1 MRKGNIDWEQFAKEL
16 LWNRIVYDKNGD
28 SGYEINTEHE
38 VGRFSILA
46 CHTHL
51 YKELTWKELA
61 LELGLWTEQL
71 ISDGHDCHE
80 CPERETCSA
89 FFKNETDHEQCSGWQ
104 KHFGFSKAPEQHEL
118 TEDEITKSY
127 YKRWIKDIKK

>member
-1 MRKGNIDWEQFAKEL
+1 MRGINKNDIDWKEFASYLLWCNIVEHKNQYSGLEISDATGNIA
-16 LWNRIVYDKNGD
+16 
-28 SGYEINTEHE
+28 H
-38 VGRFSILA
+38 FSLMSYLPPGESSPRA
-46 CHTHL
+46 
-51 YKELTWKELA
+51 LTWKELA

-89 FFKNETDHEQCSGWQ
+89 FFKNDTDHEQCSGWQ

-118 TEDEITKSY
+118 SEDEITKAL
-127 YKRWIKDIKK
+127 